1 MQITP
6 ISPVFPTNPFQPETQ
21 VTTYRVT
28 DNEVREV
35 TYVYN
40 SDGALEST
48 RVVTVDVEV

>member
-6 ISPVFPTNPFQPETQ
+6 TSPVFPMNPFEPRQE

>member
-6 ISPVFPTNPFQPETQ
+6 ISPVFPTNPFEPRQE

-28 DNEVREV
+28 DESVKEV

-48 RVVTVDVEV
+48 RVVTVDIEV